1 MVITLLACSSPGV
14 VCGESGPRLWIENL
28 PLASPRFSPK
38 WTPDGG
44 SIIFSGPTNHGGNIY
59 VVSSDGSNL
68 RRISKSK
75 GNVYELDYTPD
86 ISPGGDRIV
95 HATSRHGGN
104 LWDNNRRRN
113 FEIETTDFKGDDRK
127 RLTENRWNDRL
138 PIWTTDGEHI
148 AFLGMSP
155 HDHGSGG
162 IIVMNADGSD
172 ARLLVPLTVPNPA
185 EERDYRYFAVR
196 WFAWSPNG
204 DALALSLVDLNF
216 PQVEFL
222 EVASPDGSD
231 PRRIFATPAK
241 EIQGSLGEVA
251 FGEILRDPAWSPDGS
266 RLAFLYHHKD
276 HRENDFDG
284 CGNNYPR
291 LTDLQ
296 KAEIEGQRWL
306 EAEERLWPHSSSN
319 GVAST
324 AAPVGTAPGT
334 YLCIVD
340 VSGSGITGIQI
351 SPYRGSS
358 GTSFSWS
365 PDGRRVLFTEFRESG
380 PLIYNNRWVTVIGTD
395 MSFREFVGEIYIKS
409 VDVTTG
415 DSETVVRGVY
425 ASWSPDGSRIAVLG
439 KYDDGGYLA
448 IVAPDGSDFRVLV
461 RADEDG
467 DLKLT
472 DD

>member
-1 MVITLLACSSPGV
+1 MDLK
-14 VCGESGPRLWIENL
+14 GE
-28 PLASPRFSPK
+28 
-38 WTPDGG
+38 
-44 SIIFSGPTNHGGNIY
+44 
-59 VVSSDGSNL
+59 
-68 RRISKSK
+68 
-75 GNVYELDYTPD
+75 
-86 ISPGGDRIV
+86 
-95 HATSRHGGN
+95 
-104 LWDNNRRRN
+104 
-113 FEIETTDFKGDDRK
+113 DRK

-138 PIWTTDGEHI
+138 PRWTPDGEHI
-148 AFLGMSP
+148 AFLGVSP
-155 HDHGSGG
+155 HDPGSRG

-185 EERDYRYFAVR
+185 DERDYRYFAVR

-222 EVASPDGSD
+222 EVASSDGSD

-241 EIQGSLGEVA
+241 EIQGNLRPVE

-266 RLAFLYHHKD
+266 RLAFLYHHTD
-276 HRENDFDG
+276 YSQNDFDG
-284 CGNNYPR
+284 CGNKN
-291 LTDLQ
+291 
-296 KAEIEGQRWL
+296 
-306 EAEERLWPHSSSN
+306 
-319 GVAST
+319 
-324 AAPVGTAPGT
+324 PGT

-340 VSGSGITGIQI
+340 ADGSRLSGIRIF
-351 SPYRGSS
+351 PHRSS
-358 GTSFSWS
+358 DGTSFSWS
-365 PDGRRVLFTEFRESG
+365 PDGRRVLFTDFRESG
-380 PLIYNNRWVTVIGTD
+380 SPIFNDRWVRGRTD
-395 MSFREFVGEIYIKS
+395 ESFRESVGEIYIKS
-409 VDVTTG
+409 LDVITG
-415 DSETVVRGVY
+415 DSKTVVPGAY